1 MPIEPRERYINPY
14 TDFGF
19 KKLFGTEMNKDLLI
33 SFLNAFFEG
42 ERAEIED
49 LQYLNAEH
57 LGDGYGERLRV
68 GELCSGIRRAVFDV
82 YCKSKD
88 GSHFIVE
95 MQKAEQ
101 TYFKD
106 RSIYYST
113 FAIREQ
119 APKGEWDYRLD
130 KIYTVSLLNFELSK
144 DDGMPDRV
152 CRTIKLMD
160 TETHSVFYDKLA
172 YIYIELPRFRKS
184 EDELVT
190 FFDKWMFALCNLARL
205 MDRPKVLQEKI
216 FTRLFNQAEIA
227 QLSDAERHQYEES
240 RKDFWDYFSTM
251 KTSHDKGVAEGLERG
266 LEKGR
271 EEANLANAHKM
282 RELGLASDVITQVT
296 GLSVAE
302 IEQL

>member
-57 LGDGYGERLRV
+57 LGDGYGD
-68 GELCSGIRRAVFDV
+68 RRAVFDV

-95 MQKAEQ
+95 MQKAEP

-130 KIYTVSLLNFELSK
+130 KIYTVSLINFELSR
-144 DDGMPDRV
+144 DDSMPNRV

-160 TETHSVFYDKLA
+160 TETHTVFYDKLA

-190 FFDKWMFALCNLARL
+190 FFDKWMYALCNLARL
-205 MDRPKVLQEKI
+205 MDRPKALQEKI

-227 QLSDAERHQYEES
+227 QLSEAERHQYEES
-240 RKDFWDYFSTM
+240 RKDFWDYYSTM
-251 KTSHDKGVAEGLERG
+251 KTSHDKGVAEGLEKGRAEGLEKG

-271 EEANLANAHKM
+271 KAEKLANARKM
-282 RELGLASDVITQVT
+282 KSKGFSTEDIADIT
-296 GLSVAE
+296 GLSPSE